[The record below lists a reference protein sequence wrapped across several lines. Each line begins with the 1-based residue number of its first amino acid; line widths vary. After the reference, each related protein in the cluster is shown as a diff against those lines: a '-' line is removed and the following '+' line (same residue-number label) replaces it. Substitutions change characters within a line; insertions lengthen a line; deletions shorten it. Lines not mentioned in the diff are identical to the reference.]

1 MEIDSIKLRLFNS
14 KFFKKHREK
23 LIDIA
28 TRNGSLDAFDK
39 AHADIRETMADD
51 LDKKAEELSLRKLA
65 ELLSIVDERAIIT
78 FDSRARAIFIGGERA
93 DDGRLHNLKA
103 EAEFFQESDLWKIL
117 YETPKRL
124 AEKAMFT
131 DDGKLE
137 NQLLKG
143 RAILYTLETQKKI
156 LDTFLGLSTG

>member
-1 MEIDSIKLRLFNS
+1 MEILIKHLSRWPILKEIYKAGS
-14 KFFKKHREK
+14 K
-23 LIDIA
+23 
-28 TRNGSLDAFDK
+28 DAFTK

-51 LDKKAEELSLRKLA
+51 LDQKAEDLAKIKLNG
-65 ELLSIVDERAIIT
+65 LLSIVDDRAIIT
-78 FDSRARAIFIGGERA
+78 LDTRARAIFIGGERA
-93 DDGRLHNLKA
+93 DDSRLHNLKA
-103 EAEFFQESDLWKIL
+103 EAEFFQESDLWKII

-131 DDGKLE
+131 DDGKLD

-156 LDTFLGLSTG
+156 VDTFLALSTG